1 MNNAISAISLL
12 MVFLTVFQNINYNG
26 VVKILEKS
34 VPSTAQK
41 AARKKFK
48 NEIKR
53 MAGRAMFTTT
63 FRSFPITFSFITL
76 FYLMLP
82 NSVHIMKNSR
92 ISLWYFDINWTLFL
106 FIEIAVLSF
115 IIFSFYL
122 IIKLIFKLFK

>member
-53 MAGRAMFTTT
+53 NLI